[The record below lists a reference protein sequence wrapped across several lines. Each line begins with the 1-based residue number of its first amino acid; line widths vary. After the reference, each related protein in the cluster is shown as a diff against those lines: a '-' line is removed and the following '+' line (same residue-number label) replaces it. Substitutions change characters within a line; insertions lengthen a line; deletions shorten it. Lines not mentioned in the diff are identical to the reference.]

1 MSPAGDCSSP
11 LLQEPG
17 AAAEAGDRHAI
28 KCVLVG
34 DGAVGKTA
42 LVVSYSTNGFPSRYV
57 PTAYDTFTVVVRV
70 DGRPYSVQLCD
81 TAGLDALDPVRA
93 LCYPDADVFL
103 VVFSVVAP
111 ATLRSVERRWAPEV
125 RRCCPDAPL
134 VLVGTQADRRR
145 DARLLAELS
154 ARGQAPVSSARAAEA
169 VRAVGAAVY
178 VETSALTQRDLKE
191 AFDQAIVC
199 ALRRRGLLRPPPPR
213 RKKPSGL
220 LCCCRR

>member
-1 MSPAGDCSSP
+1 MQAWRGLRDCGYGHGDALTQPASCHAPST
-11 LLQEPG
+11 E
-17 AAAEAGDRHAI
+17 AE
-28 KCVLVG
+28 KE
-34 DGAVGKTA
+34 
-42 LVVSYSTNGFPSRYV
+42 
-57 PTAYDTFTVVVRV
+57 
-70 DGRPYSVQLCD
+70 
-81 TAGLDALDPVRA
+81 DALDPVRA